1 MHVYSVLLV
10 VIFVLAGSAAH
21 GQSSDPL
28 ACRNEPAEI
37 AIEACNRVINS
48 GKYSRVDLAKA
59 YLDRGQKYYTLKRYD
74 DAMSNANSAI
84 RLNALGPVDL
94 AIAYSNLGNA
104 YFATDQVDRAIAEY
118 TSAIRINP
126 KYAAPY
132 TARGILRERKGEID
146 AALADYRRAASLP
159 PDGFSDDEWARG
171 TAERAIDRLTK
182 R

>member
-1 MHVYSVLLV
+1 MHVYSL
-10 VIFVLAGSAAH
+10 FLAAILALAVSAAQ
-21 GQSSDPL
+21 GQGSDPL

-74 DAMSNANSAI
+74 DAIDNANSAI
-84 RLNALGPVDL
+84 RLKALSPVDL

-104 YFATDQVDRAIAEY
+104 YFATNQVDEAIAEY
-118 TSAIRINP
+118 TTAIRINP

-132 TARGILRERKGEID
+132 TARAILRERKGEID
-146 AALADYRRAASLP
+146 AALADYRRALSTA
-159 PDGFSDDEWARG
+159 PD
-171 TAERAIDRLTK
+171 
-182 R
+182 